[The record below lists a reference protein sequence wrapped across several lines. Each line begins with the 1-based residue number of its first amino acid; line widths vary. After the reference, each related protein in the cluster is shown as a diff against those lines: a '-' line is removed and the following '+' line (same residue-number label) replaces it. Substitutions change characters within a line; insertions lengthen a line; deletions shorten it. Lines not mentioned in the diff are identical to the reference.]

1 MKGVIFVIFE
11 DFVTET
17 WGAETFEDLLDACPA
32 AASEPFVSPKTYPDE
47 LMVTMLTAACE
58 KLSVTP
64 AEALRAFGKFAF
76 GGLTKR
82 YPAFLEGVE
91 HPRQLLLAV
100 HDIIHVEVKKLM
112 EGATPPNLYYEGV
125 DGDPDKLVIHY
136 ESERGLC
143 ALMEGLL
150 DGVSEHFGV
159 EVGYEQTACTQQGA
173 ERCTFAL
180 EFQQAAKV

>member
-1 MKGVIFVIFE
+1 MQ
-11 DFVTET
+11 TRS
-17 WGAETFEDLLDACPA
+17 LLAIGWLA
-32 AASEPFVSPKTYPDE
+32 T
-47 LMVTMLTAACE
+47 VTMLTAACE

-112 EGATPPNLYYEGV
+112 EGATPPNLYYDNV
-125 DGDPDKLVIHY
+125 DGSPDELTVHY
-136 ESERGLC
+136 ESARGLC

-150 DGVSEHFGV
+150 QGAAEHFGV
-159 EVGYEQTACTQQGA
+159 GIEYEQTACMHRGA
-173 ERCTFAL
+173 ERCTFELKFLQPAV
-180 EFQQAAKV
+180 Q

>member
-1 MKGVIFVIFE
+1 
-11 DFVTET
+11 
-17 WGAETFEDLLDACPA
+17 
-32 AASEPFVSPKTYPDE
+32 
-47 LMVTMLTAACE
+47 MLTHTLTNQLQVA
-58 KLSVTP
+58 V
-64 AEALRAFGKFAF
+64 KFLA
-76 GGLTKR
+76 GMVLIMIGW
-82 YPAFLEGVE
+82 
-91 HPRQLLLAV
+91 QLLLAV

-159 EVGYEQTACTQQGA
+159 EVGYEQTACTHQGA

>member
-82 YPAFLEGVE
+82 YPAFPEGVE
-91 HPRQLLLAV
+91 QPRLTAAAAQSA
-100 HDIIHVEVKKLM
+100 
-112 EGATPPNLYYEGV
+112 APPTAALG
-125 DGDPDKLVIHY
+125 P
-136 ESERGLC
+136 RGPR
-143 ALMEGLL
+143 GPRR
-150 DGVSEHFGV
+150 S
-159 EVGYEQTACTQQGA
+159 
-173 ERCTFAL
+173 L
-180 EFQQAAKV
+180 EPAAARLWGKDLGPG

>member
-1 MKGVIFVIFE
+1 ME
-11 DFVTET
+11 SLVTLFREIVEET
-17 WGAETFEDLLDACPA
+17 GFSK
-32 AASEPFVSPKTYPDE
+32 SESGEWAVVPPS
-47 LMVTMLTAACE
+47 
-58 KLSVTP
+58 
-64 AEALRAFGKFAF
+64 LR
-76 GGLTKR
+76 
-82 YPAFLEGVE
+82 
-91 HPRQLLLAV
+91 
-100 HDIIHVEVKKLM
+100 KKLM
-112 EGATPPNLYYEGV
+112 EGATPPNLYYEDV

-159 EVGYEQTACTQQGA
+159 EVGYEQTACTHQGA

>member
-17 WGAETFEDLLDACPA
+17 WGAETFEDLLDACPPA
-32 AASEPFVSPKTYPDE
+32 AREPFVSPRTYPDE
-47 LMVTMLTAACE
+47 LIVTMLTVACE

-112 EGATPPNLYYEGV
+112 EGATPPNLYYEDV
-125 DGDPDKLVIHY
+125 DGDPDRLIIHY

-143 ALMEGLL
+143 MLMEGLL
-150 DGVSEHFGV
+150 DGVADHFGV
-159 EVGYEQTACTQQGA
+159 GIQYEQTSCTHRGDP
-173 ERCTFAL
+173 RCTF
-180 EFQQAAKV
+180 EIQFQHAMQA

>member
-17 WGAETFEDLLDACPA
+17 WGAETFEDLLDACPPA
-32 AASEPFVSPKTYPDE
+32 AREPFVSPRTYPDE
-47 LMVTMLTAACE
+47 LIVTMLTVACE

-112 EGATPPNLYYEGV
+112 EGATPPDLFYENI
-125 DGDPDKLVIHY
+125 DGPKDRLTIHY
-136 ESERGLC
+136 ESARGLC

-150 DGVSEHFGV
+150 EGAAEHFGV
-159 EVGYEQTACTQQGA
+159 DL
-173 ERCTFAL
+173 R
-180 EFQQAAKV
+180 AAAAGIGPFL